1 MLSALEYTID
11 KILDEAHAFFC
22 QDLIVGGG
30 RNYRD
35 MIFFFS
41 SQSFFCSLSF
51 FPPWGLLKTTDF
63 ALESVCVW
71 VCNVFTSELN

>member
-35 MIFFFS
+35 MIFFS
-41 SQSFFCSLSF
+41 PPSLSF
-51 FPPWGLLKTTDF
+51 VHCLFSLLGV
-63 ALESVCVW
+63 S
-71 VCNVFTSELN
+71 